1 MNIDT
6 MPFGDGM
13 SIGGCL
19 GTTTTEEFAAG
30 EAAVDVWG
38 GFECYGAGGFEV
50 EVEEGA
56 VDGVEVGTG

>member
-1 MNIDT
+1 
-6 MPFGDGM
+6 MPLSDGM
-13 SIGGCL
+13 GISGCL
-19 GTTTTEEFAAG
+19 GPTTTKELTAG